1 MIITDRMEKDFEE
14 RKALTPVVI
23 GGVKKL
29 INLKIRRM
37 LGLGGWKID
46 WWEMGEGG
54 GDNRFTI
61 SNGFFFKRSNGAE
74 YDTNK
79 WVQNRILEI

>member
-37 LGLGGWKID
+37 LGLGG
-46 WWEMGEGG
+46 
-54 GDNRFTI
+54 
-61 SNGFFFKRSNGAE
+61 
-74 YDTNK
+74 
-79 WVQNRILEI
+79 